1 MRYITHEYSDPEAT
15 NLLSQVAKAM
25 DSDSRLS
32 IADSVIPDKLVE
44 DTILAGVMDQLM
56 FCIGGRERT
65 EAGFRA
71 ILEPNN
77 LELVT
82 IHRAPTSG
90 AIVEAKL
97 KQT

>member
-1 MRYITHEYSDPEAT
+1 MRYIIHDYSDLEAT
-15 NLLSQVAKAM
+15 NILSQVAKAM
-25 DSDSRLS
+25 SSDSRF
-32 IADSVIPDKLVE
+32 ADSVIPDRLVE
-44 DTILAGVMDQLM
+44 NTILAGVMDQIM

-77 LELVT
+77 LELVMN
-82 IHRAPTSG
+82 HRAPTGG
-90 AIVEAKL
+90 ANEEAKL